1 MRSYSASFTFKSVLI
16 SAFCIMAATGTFAQ
30 DRNKMMSPAII
41 REPNLPAP
49 NLFADQ
55 LKFNATLSDLPGS
68 SDPNSTW
75 ELVYEIYFIPEK
87 DFYSVIERLPPGQ
100 HSLQARQFTRKILL
114 AGDRIKKA
122 SLSTL
127 QARSNVQAMDF
138 KSRVPEKDKTKFS
151 RLLTSYS
158 VKIYDARLKIPI
170 YHSGVFVTNIFDKGS
185 NTVVPKNDLYLN
197 FSVSPEGRLSFN
209 QWARP

>member
-1 MRSYSASFTFKSVLI
+1 MTSYLASFPMKIVLI
-16 SAFCIMAATGTFAQ
+16 CAFCIMVATSTFAQ
-30 DRNKMMSPAII
+30 DRKNRMSPAVV

-49 NLFADQ
+49 DLFADR

-75 ELVYEIYFIPEK
+75 ELVYEIYFVPEK
-87 DFYSVIERLPPGQ
+87 EFYSVIVRLPPGQ
-100 HSLQARQFTRKILL
+100 SSLQPKQFSRKILL
-114 AGDRIKKA
+114 TGGHIKKA

-158 VKIYDARLKIPI
+158 VKIYDARLKIPV
-170 YHSGVFVTNIFDKGS
+170 YHSGVFVTYIFEKGS
-185 NTVVPKNDLYLN
+185 NIAVPKNDLYLN
-197 FSVSPEGRLSFN
+197 FSVSPEGRLFSN
-209 QWARP
+209 QWPKP

>member
-1 MRSYSASFTFKSVLI
+1 
-16 SAFCIMAATGTFAQ
+16 MAATGTFAQ

-68 SDPNSTW
+68 ADPNSTW

-87 DFYSVIERLPPGQ
+87 EFYSVIQRLPPGPS
-100 HSLQARQFTRKILL
+100 SLQARQFTRKILL

-127 QARSNVQAMDF
+127 QARSNVQAMAF

-185 NTVVPKNDLYLN
+185 NTAVPKNDLYLN

-209 QWARP
+209 QWAKP

>member
-1 MRSYSASFTFKSVLI
+1 MRSYSTSFTLKSVFI
-16 SAFCIMAATGTFAQ
+16 GAFCIMAATSTFAQ
-30 DRNKMMSPAII
+30 DRKNVMSPATV

-49 NLFADQ
+49 NLFADR

-87 DFYSVIERLPPGQ
+87 EFYSVIQRLPSGQ
-100 HSLQARQFTRKILL
+100 GSLQARQFPRKTLL
-114 AGDRIKKA
+114 AEGRIKKA
-122 SLSTL
+122 SLATL

-170 YHSGVFVTNIFDKGS
+170 YHSGVFVTNIFDKS
-185 NTVVPKNDLYLN
+185 PNIAVAKNDLYLN
-197 FSVSPEGRLSFN
+197 FSVSPEGRLSYN
-209 QWARP
+209 HWPKP

>member
-1 MRSYSASFTFKSVLI
+1 
-16 SAFCIMAATGTFAQ
+16 
-30 DRNKMMSPAII
+30 MMSPAMV

-49 NLFADQ
+49 NLFANQ

-87 DFYSVIERLPPGQ
+87 EFYSVIERLPPGQ
-100 HSLQARQFTRKILL
+100 RFLQARQFTHKILL
-114 AGDRIKKA
+114 TGGRIKKG

-138 KSRVPEKDKTKFS
+138 KARVPEKDKTKFS

-170 YHSGVFVTNIFDKGS
+170 YQSGVFVTNIFDKDP
-185 NTVVPKNDLYLN
+185 NTAVPKNDLYLN

-209 QWARP
+209 QWPKP